1 MFTLKTT
8 RRATT
13 KPRGRRLTALTCAI
27 VLAMALA
34 GPAAAIQSS
43 RDLPD
48 GNAISINAGLSGVA
62 SSGWLTAK
70 LRTTTG
76 YQVLVHE

>member
-1 MFTLKTT
+1 MFTFKAT
-8 RRATT
+8 RRAPTNL
-13 KPRGRRLTALTCAI
+13 RGRRLTALTCAI

-34 GPAAAIQSS
+34 GPAAAIQSN

-48 GNAISINAGLSGVA
+48 GDAISIDAGLSGVA

-76 YQVLVHE
+76 YKVLVLE